1 MPNHQPTGSSK
12 YQVVVALGEVLW
24 DMLPTGPR
32 LGGASANF
40 CATVGRLGNHA
51 VLASRIGTDNNGDRL
66 SGLLGELPID
76 IGCVQIDPDRQ
87 TGTVTVEINSK
98 GEPQY
103 RIHEGVAWDAM
114 EFSPSWKELAV
125 HADAVCF
132 GTLAQ
137 RSVLSRAAIQS
148 FIGALKPCALRIFD
162 INLRQNYFSE
172 DVVRWSLNHASILK
186 LNEDELSIV
195 FQLLNLPA
203 PSTRDRFRRSLDI
216 LLSAFPLQ
224 MVCLTLGSDGSL
236 IVTHD
241 DHFRQPGIL
250 TTVSDTVG
258 AGDAFIA
265 TITHYALR
273 NASLV
278 DMSEAAN
285 RNAAWVASQ
294 PAAIPDLWPPPFSE
308 RATALEA

>member
-1 MPNHQPTGSSK
+1 MPSHQSTGPAK
-12 YQVVVALGEVLW
+12 AQVVVALGEVLW

-51 VLASRIGTDNNGDRL
+51 ILASRIGADDNGVRL
-66 SGLLGELPID
+66 SGLHRELSID
-76 IGCVQIDPDRQ
+76 VSCLQIDPDRQ
-87 TGTVTVEINSK
+87 TGTVTVEINLK
-98 GEPQY
+98 GEPEY
-103 RIHEGVAWDAM
+103 CIREGVAWDAV

-137 RSVLSRAAIQS
+137 RSLLSRAAIQS
-148 FIGALKPCALRIFD
+148 FIGALKPGALRIFD

-172 DVVRWSLNHASILK
+172 EVVRWSLNHTSILK
-186 LNEDELSIV
+186 LNEDELSAV
-195 FQLLNLPA
+195 FKLLNLPL
-203 PSTRDRFRRSLDI
+203 PSTKDTLRSALDL

-241 DHFRQPGIL
+241 DHFRQPGMM

-273 NASLV
+273 NASLR

-285 RNAAWVASQ
+285 RNAAWVPSQ
-294 PAAIPDLWPPPFSE
+294 PAAIPDLWPPPLSE
-308 RATALEA
+308 RATVLDA

>member
-1 MPNHQPTGSSK
+1 MHSAISAGKSK
-12 YQVVVALGEVLW
+12 APLVVAFGEVLW
-24 DMLPTGPR
+24 DLLPTGRR

-51 VLASRIGTDNNGDRL
+51 VLASRIGTDDNGERL
-66 SGLLGELPID
+66 SGLLRELPID
-76 IGCVQIDPDRQ
+76 LSCVQIDPDRQ
-87 TGTVTVEINSK
+87 TGTVTVAIDPD

-125 HADAVCF
+125 RADAVCF

-137 RSVLSRAAIQS
+137 RNLLSRAAIQS
-148 FIGALKPCALRIFD
+148 FLAALNPRALRVFD
-162 INLRQNYFSE
+162 INLRQRYFSE
-172 DVVRWSLNHASILK
+172 EVIRWSLNHASILK
-186 LNEDELSIV
+186 LNEDELSTV
-195 FQLLNLPA
+195 FQLLRLPA
-203 PSTRDRFRRSLDI
+203 PSTRDPFVGALDI
-216 LLSAFPLQ
+216 LLRMFPLQ

-241 DHFRQPGIL
+241 AHFKQPGIP
-250 TTVSDTVG
+250 TTISDTVG
-258 AGDAFIA
+258 AGDAFVA

-273 NASLV
+273 NASLR

-294 PAAIPDLWPPPFSE
+294 PAAIPRLWPPPSSD
-308 RATALEA
+308 APAVLEA